1 MLQVFRLSTF
11 LCCLAVLLG
20 LVAIVSSQVQRQI
33 LPRKDQDRTT
43 SGTSYVLIIGI
54 DKYLKLPSDRQLHF
68 AKADALAMKKLL
80 INSYGFSLQN
90 VTLLTN
96 ENATNLS
103 IRHHLARLANSS
115 AIKQEDRILVF
126 FSGHGNTLP
135 TGAYRK
141 EEIGYLIPCDA
152 AVTLT
157 VSNAEDYINSYLSMT
172 ELRNILFQS
181 PSRHIALIADA
192 CFSGLIFGGGDQ
204 GKSIDPKPEKASRE
218 VFTAGGRDEETVERP
233 GLRHGI
239 FTHCLLKELAR
250 RSNSGAFTFG
260 SIYDAVRTRVL
271 RMNPKQHPAIGWF
284 DDQVKGEFLFAPK
297 GEYSPEEPPNHL
309 AMVRVTCN
317 VPTAK
322 IEIMGR
328 TLEGNPATSSL
339 DLGQEESKEIRIL
352 GTATNFENAEETVTI
367 RAGQFNNVD
376 LVLKKRVPPKANY
389 RSLASGEELACHS
402 DWVYAVASPISGE
415 FLFSGGRDGNL
426 RRWNLSKGVPECE
439 PIGQD
444 NLAIRTIACSPDGHS
459 LVAETSDRS
468 VCVYSSDTLE
478 RIRVLACTDS
488 SINGL
493 AFSSDGR
500 LIAGARQD
508 GKVTIWDSVTGD
520 VCRVINGS
528 YSPLLSVSFSFNGQK
543 ICFGGDDGNVYVC
556 SVKEGSTEVL
566 DSHKDIVYGVAC
578 SPTSDDIASCGA
590 DGTVHFGS
598 DLIFTPEHRERFH
611 SLAYSPDGGVLAI
624 GGERGRIYLISSRTG
639 DEIRDSL
646 NSGKKRIFS
655 VTFAND
661 GKVLASG
668 GEDRKVRFW
677 RVH

>member
-1 MLQVFRLSTF
+1 MFQVFRISNF
-11 LCCLAVLLG
+11 VCCLAVLLG
-20 LVAIVSSQVQRQI
+20 LAAMGSSQVQGQI
-33 LPRKDQDRTT
+33 VPKNGQEKAS
-43 SGTSYVLIIGI
+43 SGTSYALIIGI
-54 DKYLKLPSDRQLHF
+54 DKYLKLPKDRQLHF

-80 INSYGFSLQN
+80 IKSYGFSPEN
-90 VTLLTN
+90 VTTLTN
-96 ENATNLS
+96 ENATNLA
-103 IRHHLARLANSS
+103 IRHQLARLANSS
-115 AIKQEDRILVF
+115 AIKPEDRILVF

-152 AVTLT
+152 DVALN
-157 VSNAEDYINSYLSMT
+157 VSNPEDYINSCLPMSELKSILS
-172 ELRNILFQS
+172 LS

-192 CFSGLIFGGGDQ
+192 CFSGLIFERGDQ
-204 GKSIDPKPEKASRE
+204 GRSIDPKPEKASRE

-233 GLRHGI
+233 TLGHGI
-239 FTHCLLKELAR
+239 FTHCLLEELTR
-250 RSNSGAFTFG
+250 RSNSEAFTLG
-260 SIYDAVRTRVL
+260 SIYDSVRTRVL
-271 RMNPKQHPAIGWF
+271 RLNPKQHPAIGWF
-284 DDQVKGEFLFAPK
+284 DDQAKGEFLFAPK
-297 GEYSPEEPPNHL
+297 GEYPQEEPPNHL

-339 DLGQEESKEIRIL
+339 DLGQEESKEIRVV
-352 GTATNFENAEETVTI
+352 GTATNFNSAEETVTI

-376 LVLKKRVPPKANY
+376 LVLKKRVPPKPNY
-389 RSLASGEELACHS
+389 RSLSSAEELACHS
-402 DWVYAVASPISGE
+402 DWVYAVASPLSGE
-415 FLFSGGRDGNL
+415 FLFSGGRDGKL
-426 RRWNLSKGVPECE
+426 RRWNLSNGETE
-439 PIGQD
+439 PIGEE
-444 NLAIRTIACSPDGHS
+444 NLSIRTVACSPDGRT
-459 LVAETSDRS
+459 LVAETGDRS
-468 VCVYSSDTLE
+468 VCVYNTDTLE
-478 RIRVLACTDS
+478 RIRVLARTDS

-493 AFSSDGR
+493 AFSNDAR

-520 VCRVINGS
+520 IRRVINGS
-528 YSPLLSVSFSFNGQK
+528 YRPLLSVSFSSDGQK

-590 DGTVHFGS
+590 DGTVHVGS
-598 DLIFTPEHRERFH
+598 RFIFTPEHRDRFH

-639 DEIRDSL
+639 DEVRDSL

-668 GEDRKVRFW
+668 GEDHKVRLW